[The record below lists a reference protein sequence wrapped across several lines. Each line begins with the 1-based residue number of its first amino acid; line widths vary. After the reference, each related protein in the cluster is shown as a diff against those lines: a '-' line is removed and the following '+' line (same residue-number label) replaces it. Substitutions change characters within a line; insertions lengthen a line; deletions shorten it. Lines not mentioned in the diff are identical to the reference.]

1 MRGSLLLLAALLSLT
16 ACATTPADDA
26 AADTAGRLARAV
38 QDGDGGAACEALA
51 PDTREA
57 VERSAGA
64 PCAEAVTDAG
74 LPPPAP
80 VREVRVHG
88 RWAQVVTG
96 NDTVFLGAF
105 GSGWRVVAAG
115 CRSRG
120 ERPYECAVA
129 GD

>member
-1 MRGSLLLLAALLSLT
+1 MRGSSLLLVVLLLLT
-16 ACATTPADDA
+16 ACAPTPTDHA
-26 AADTAGRLARAV
+26 AADTASRLSNAV
-38 QDGDGGAACEALA
+38 RDGDGAAACAALA
-51 PDTREA
+51 PDTRES
-57 VERSAGA
+57 VERSAGE
-64 PCAEAVTDAG
+64 PCAAAVTDAG

-88 RWAQVVTG
+88 QWAQVVTG

-120 ERPYECAVA
+120 ERPYDCVVA